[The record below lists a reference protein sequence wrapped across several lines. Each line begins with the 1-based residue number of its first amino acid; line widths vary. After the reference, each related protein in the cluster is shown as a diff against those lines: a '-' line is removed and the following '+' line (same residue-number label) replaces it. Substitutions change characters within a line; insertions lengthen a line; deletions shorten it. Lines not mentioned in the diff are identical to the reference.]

1 MISDGGYPIE
11 VETNEPSKNISS
23 TSADDMK
30 SILIW
35 EVEKFRPSKR
45 PDSDIS
51 MISSSTVRDSS
62 IWPDYKSTDWK

>member
-1 MISDGGYPIE
+1 MISDGGYTIE

-30 SILIW
+30 SILIR